1 MTLPVT
7 LHLGRSDRCAYA
19 PRTINNGGEKRERE
33 SLSYITRSEI
43 DLGIGER
50 DSSQIYTRPSSLPRC
65 ESIDL
70 LQQRA
75 VLLVTLQKLNNF

>member
-7 LHLGRSDRCAYA
+7 LHLGRSDMCAYA
-19 PRTINNGGEKRERE
+19 PRTINNGEEKRAQD

-50 DSSQIYTRPSSLPRC
+50 DSSQIYIPTYLVAASLR
-65 ESIDL
+65 ID
-70 LQQRA
+70 RF
-75 VLLVTLQKLNNF
+75 VTTKGGTSCHFTKAQ